1 MHCMQLAADG
11 KGAAVNAA
19 DLTDVKWRQTEKVCR
34 RFLRALQRDII
45 RFPRELQGA
54 C

>member
-1 MHCMQLAADG
+1 MHCMQPAADG

-19 DLTDVKWRQTEKVCR
+19 GLTDVKRRQTGKVCR
-34 RFLRALQRDII
+34 RFLRALQRNII
-45 RFPRELQGA
+45 RFPRELQEA